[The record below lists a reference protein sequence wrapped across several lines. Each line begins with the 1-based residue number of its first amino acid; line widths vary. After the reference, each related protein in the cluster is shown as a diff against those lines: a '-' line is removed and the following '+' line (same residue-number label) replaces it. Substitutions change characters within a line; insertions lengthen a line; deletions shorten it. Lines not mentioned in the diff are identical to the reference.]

1 MAAPAPGT
9 PASFFELVNAKM
21 ATTVARPR
29 SRRLLL
35 DFGIVIA
42 LSLLGRGLL
51 CRTLLS
57 IV

>member
-21 ATTVARPR
+21 ATTVAPR